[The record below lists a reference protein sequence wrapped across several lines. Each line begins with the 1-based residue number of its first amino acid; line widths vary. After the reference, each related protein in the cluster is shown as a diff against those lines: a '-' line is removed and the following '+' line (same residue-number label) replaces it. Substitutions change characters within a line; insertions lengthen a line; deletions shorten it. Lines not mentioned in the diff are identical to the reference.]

1 MQMYKI
7 ITNGICIHGYA
18 FVIAKEKDEAV
29 SIFKKEHDCKPE
41 DEIININVIELDYN
55 NPRVIYYDDGDR

>member
-18 FVIAKEKDEAV
+18 FIIAKDKDEAV
-29 SIFKKEHDCKPE
+29 RIFKKEHDYEPE
-41 DEIININVIELDYN
+41 DEIINVIELGYN
-55 NPRVIYYDDGDR
+55 QPRVIYYDDGDR